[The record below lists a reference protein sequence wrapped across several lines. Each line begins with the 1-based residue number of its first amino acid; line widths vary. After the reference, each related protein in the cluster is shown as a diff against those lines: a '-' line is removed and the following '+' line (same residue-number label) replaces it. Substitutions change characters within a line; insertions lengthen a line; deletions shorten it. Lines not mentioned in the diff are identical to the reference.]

1 MLPSNQKECCNE
13 ESEVKPVSIMSGC
26 PALKEEDRIGACP
39 AQTIAP
45 PDLTDGD
52 EVCIGDIA
60 RQTLSVS
67 GHLAVADVKD
77 LFPEGTL
84 QGIVV
89 TEEQRPVGLVM
100 KNELYYLLGSRYG
113 VPLYYNRPVRILMD
127 KEPLIVDAGLSLEA
141 VSLQAMAREEAKQYD
156 LIIVTKDGRYLG
168 TVSIIDLL
176 RHITDMRIRAAAN
189 ANPLTGLPGNLAIE
203 ERLKKLVRQNDPFAV
218 LYVDIDNFKAFNDR
232 YGFEHGDNALRLTS
246 AILSQA
252 IADCCDRHAD
262 FLGHIGG
269 DDFIIISRPEK
280 EDALCQ
286 AVIARFDREIRSLY
300 APEDLAN
307 GFIALPN
314 RRGIEENFPIAT
326 VSIAVIDNGERQ
338 FSNYLEIGEIAAQL
352 KKKAK
357 AIEGSVYLTN
367 RRK

>member
-1 MLPSNQKECCNE
+1 M
-13 ESEVKPVSIMSGC
+13 KPVGIISGC
-26 PALKEEDRIGACP
+26 LSPEKADRIGPGP
-39 AQTIAP
+39 ALSVVPSDP
-45 PDLTDGD
+45 PDGD
-52 EVCIGDIA
+52 EVTIGDIA
-60 RQTLSVS
+60 RHSM
-67 GHLAVADVKD
+67 AVNGQLTVAEVKD

-89 TEEQRPVGLVM
+89 TEEQKPVGLVM

-113 VPLYYNRPVRILMD
+113 VPLYYNRPIRVLMD

-141 VSLQAMAREEAKQYD
+141 VSRQAMAREEAKQYD

-176 RHITDMRIRAAAN
+176 RHITDRQIRSAAN

-203 ERLKKLVRQNDPFAV
+203 ERLKKLVIRNDPFAV
-218 LYVDIDNFKAFNDR
+218 LYIDIDNFKAFNDR

-246 AILSQA
+246 AILNQA
-252 IADCCDRHAD
+252 IADCSDSHAD

-280 EDALCQ
+280 ADALCQ
-286 AVIARFDREIRSLY
+286 AIIARFDREFPSLY
-300 APEDLAN
+300 APEDLAR
-307 GFIALPN
+307 GFITLPN
-314 RRGIEENFPIAT
+314 RRGVEENYPITT
-326 VSIAVIDNGERQ
+326 VSIAVVDNGERQ
-338 FSNYLEIGEIAAQL
+338 FTNYLEIGEIAAQL
-352 KKKAK
+352 KRKAK
-357 AIEGSVYLTN
+357 AIEGSVYITN